1 MGRLEKIVVSV
12 VLFLV
17 AIILGISLG
26 TDTPPAGGAQ
36 ASKPSAPRNPAAS
49 GQPAA
54 NPNAPAGVM
63 STGLTPGAGAQPATP
78 PSNAPATPA
87 ANPNGAAPAAVPV
100 GGQPPV
106 VAPGAAPGAVNPA
119 AAPGA
124 GAAPA
129 GQGAAP
135 ATPFLVTREGL
146 TPTASEEFMA
156 YTWQAGDTF
165 PALAQRYYGSANHGP
180 RIRAANEGRTAVSL
194 APGDRI
200 LIPSMATLE
209 SDRIARPSARD
220 PQGGAT
226 NAGAVAGAT
235 YTVAAGDVLGTISKK
250 VYGTAS
256 KWQKIHDANRDVIG
270 ADPNRLKPG
279 MVLRI
284 PQ

>member
-17 AIILGISLG
+17 AIILGISLS

-36 ASKPSAPRNPAAS
+36 ASNRPAPRNPAAP

-63 STGLTPGAGAQPATP
+63 STGLAPGA
-78 PSNAPATPA
+78 NAPAASVPTGATPA
-87 ANPNGAAPAAVPV
+87 AAPANGTAPAPT
-100 GGQPPV
+100 GAPA
-106 VAPGAAPGAVNPA
+106 VAPTNANPA
-119 AAPGA
+119 GA
-124 GAAPA
+124 GVAPA
-129 GQGAAP
+129 GQGAAAP
-135 ATPFLVTREGL
+135 AATPFLITREGL

-165 PALAQRYYGSANHGP
+165 PALAQRYYGSPNHGP
-180 RIRAANEGRTAVSL
+180 RIRAANEGRNAASL

-209 SDRIARPSARD
+209 ADRIARPSARD
-220 PQGGAT
+220 PQGGAS

>member
-26 TDTPPAGGAQ
+26 TDTPAAGGAQ
-36 ASKPSAPRNPAAS
+36 ASKPSAPRNPAAA

-63 STGLTPGAGAQPATP
+63 STGLTPGAGAQPANV
-78 PSNAPATPA
+78 PSNAPANPA
-87 ANPNGAAPAAVPV
+87 ANPNGAAPAATPV
-100 GGQPPV
+100 GGQAPV
-106 VAPGAAPGAVNPA
+106 VGPGAVNPA
-119 AAPGA
+119 GATGA

-180 RIRAANEGRTAVSL
+180 RIRAANEGRTVASL

>member
-26 TDTPPAGGAQ
+26 TDSPQNGPQ
-36 ASKPSAPRNPAAS
+36 ASNASTPRNPAKA
-49 GQPAA
+49 QPAA
-54 NPNAPAGVM
+54 TPNAPAGVM
-63 STGLTPGAGAQPATP
+63 ATGLAPGAVTPPANGPANGPAGTSPGAPPATP
-78 PSNAPATPA
+78 NGAPSANNANQAPAVAPA
-87 ANPNGAAPAAVPV
+87 NANPAVQNGANAVPV
-100 GGQPPV
+100 GQ
-106 VAPGAAPGAVNPA
+106 GAVPA
-119 AAPGA
+119 A
-124 GAAPA
+124 
-129 GQGAAP
+129 

-146 TPTASEEFMA
+146 TPTASDEFMA

-165 PALAQRYYGSANHGP
+165 PALAQRFYGSSNHGP
-180 RIRAANEGRTAVSL
+180 RIRAANEGRNAASL

-200 LIPSMATLE
+200 LIPSMATAE
-209 SDRIARPSARD
+209 ADRIARPSARD

-226 NAGAVAGAT
+226 NAGSVAGAT

>member
-26 TDTPPAGGAQ
+26 TDTPAAGGAQ

-54 NPNAPAGVM
+54 NPNAPAGLM
-63 STGLTPGAGAQPATP
+63 STGLAPGAGAQPA
-78 PSNAPATPA
+78 NAPATPA
-87 ANPNGAAPAAVPV
+87 TNPNGAAPAATPV
-100 GGQPPV
+100 GGQAPV
-106 VAPGAAPGAVNPA
+106 VAPAAVNPA
-119 AAPGA
+119 ANPAAATGA

-180 RIRAANEGRTAVSL
+180 RIRAANEGRTATSL

-209 SDRIARPSARD
+209 ADRIARPSARD
-220 PQGGAT
+220 PQGGAS

>member
-1 MGRLEKIVVSV
+1 
-12 VLFLV
+12 LFLV

-26 TDTPPAGGAQ
+26 TDTPAAGGAQ
-36 ASKPSAPRNPAAS
+36 ASKPSAPRNPAAA

-63 STGLTPGAGAQPATP
+63 STGLTPGAGAQPANV
-78 PSNAPATPA
+78 PSNAPANPA
-87 ANPNGAAPAAVPV
+87 ANPNGAAPAATPV
-100 GGQPPV
+100 GGQAPV
-106 VAPGAAPGAVNPA
+106 VAPGAVNPA
-119 AAPGA
+119 GATGA

-180 RIRAANEGRTAVSL
+180 RIRAANEGRTVASL